1 MVKSIL
7 NSTSIN
13 YSEDKEI
20 DMEDIGY
27 STVIYEYNLYNKNI
41 EIALGKIKHTYSK
54 YDIVHYPI
62 YLIVNDEPKSKI
74 GVFEIDSKKIIS
86 NIDENDI
93 VDLEEGEIIIFI
105 TNSFLNKMLGSQHV
119 TNKIDIENENEQD
132 TIDDDD
138 ININEIF
145 NVENIEE
152 NVKKDDIFFMKEGVK
167 GKDIDNEGDNIF
179 IENKNKEIDP
189 LLLEETLEI
198 SNNDNNN
205 YKEKAS
211 NAWIEKF
218 MKSNHYSLIDNEGSG
233 DCFFAVV
240 RDAYESIGKTTNIE
254 KLRTILVNEVNEDIM
269 NEYKQIYLNLETAY
283 KEKEI
288 EMKQIKKTTLVLKKR
303 KENIIT
309 KEDNEKLV
317 NEVNELLNNYKTAS
331 IDKSQIKD
339 ILQEFEFMKN
349 IDNLDEF
356 KEFIKTSNYWA
367 DTWAITTLEKKLNIK
382 FIILSEEAYNNNDT
396 DSVMI
401 CGQLNDKE
409 LESKGNF
416 EPDYYII
423 TSYTGNHY
431 KLVTYKN
438 KTMLKFREIPYD
450 IKTLIISKCLE
461 KNAGPYYIIK
471 DFVDYKNKLGIN
483 EVDTKDEDEYL
494 KRDLYDKDVVFMFY
508 DKSNSKAKPGKGSGE
523 KIPNNLIVEYIELT
537 KGKNKNWR
545 RKLDDDWAAPFRL
558 DEKRWLSVT
567 HYLLGSQFKKGF
579 PDFYHEFSLD
589 SGSKIANDIELAKI
603 AGSKSG
609 KTKDLVLRKKEIVI
623 DNDYYGYDQN
633 STHIQER
640 KKALESKFT
649 QNADLKHILIN
660 TKNAKLTKF
669 RRRENPEPDELL
681 MKLRQVI

>member
-41 EIALGKIKHTYSK
+41 EIALGKIKHTYSN

-105 TNSFLNKMLGSQHV
+105 TNSFLSKMLGSQHV
-119 TNKIDIENENEQD
+119 TNKIDIENENEED
-132 TIDDDD
+132 IPDEDD
-138 ININEIF
+138 ININDIF
-145 NVENIEE
+145 NVENIDE

-179 IENKNKEIDP
+179 IENKNKEIEP

-240 RDAYESIGKTTNIE
+240 RDAYENIGKTTNIE

-288 EMKQIKKTTLVLKKR
+288 EMKQIKKTTMVLKKR

-431 KLVTYKN
+431 KLVSYKN

-494 KRDLYDKDVVFMFY
+494 KRDLYNKDVVFMFY
-508 DKSNSKAKPGKGSGE
+508 DKSNPKAKPGKGSGE
-523 KIPNNLIVEYIELT
+523 KIPNNLTVEYIELT

-579 PDFYHEFSLD
+579 PDFYNEFSLD

-609 KTKDLVLRKKEIVI
+609 KTKDLVLRKKEIII

-640 KKALESKFT
+640 KKALETKFT

-669 RRRENPEPDELL
+669 RRRETPEPDELL

>member
-27 STVIYEYNLYNKNI
+27 STVIYEYELYNKTI

-54 YDIVHYPI
+54 YNIVYYPI
-62 YLIVNDEPKSKI
+62 YLIINDEPKSKI
-74 GVFEIDSKKIIS
+74 GIFEIDSNKLIN
-86 NIDENDI
+86 NIDDNDT
-93 VDLEEGEIIIFI
+93 VDLEDGEIIVFI
-105 TNSFLNKMLGSQHV
+105 TSGFLNKMLGSQNIG
-119 TNKIDIENENEQD
+119 NKIDIENVNNKIEIDNDINIDDIITVENL
-132 TIDDDD
+132 DDD
-138 ININEIF
+138 II
-145 NVENIEE
+145 
-152 NVKKDDIFFMKEGVK
+152 KDDIFTLKKVTNNEVLKKEEDDIFIDNK
-167 GKDIDNEGDNIF
+167 DKDIE
-179 IENKNKEIDP
+179 P
-189 LLLEETLEI
+189 LLMEETLTI
-198 SNNDNNN
+198 SKNDNDN
-205 YKEKAS
+205 YKVTSS
-211 NAWIEKF
+211 NTWIENF

-233 DCFFAVV
+233 DCFFAVI

-254 KLRTILVNEVNEDIM
+254 KLRTILVNEVNEDIL
-269 NEYKQIYLNLETAY
+269 NEYKQIYLNLENAY
-283 KEKEI
+283 KEKEM
-288 EMKQIKKTTLVLKKR
+288 EMKQMKKATMVLKKR

-317 NEVNELLNNYKTAS
+317 NEVNEVLNNYKLAS
-331 IDKSQIKD
+331 VDKSQIED
-339 ILQEFEFMKN
+339 TLNEFIFMKN
-349 IDNLDEF
+349 IGNLDEF
-356 KEFIKTSNYWA
+356 KEFIKTSNFWA
-367 DTWAITTLEKKLNIK
+367 DTWAITTIEKKLNIK
-382 FIILSEEAYNNNDT
+382 IIILSEEAYNNNDM
-396 DSVMI
+396 DSIMI
-401 CGQLNDKE
+401 CGQLNDEE

-431 KLVTYKN
+431 KLVGYKN
-438 KTMLKFREIPYD
+438 KSMLKFREIPYD

-471 DFVDYKNKLGIN
+471 DFVEYKKKLGIQ
-483 EVDTKDEDEYL
+483 EIDTKDEDEYL

-508 DKSNSKAKPGKGSGE
+508 DKSNPKAKPGKGSGE
-523 KIPNNLIVEYIELT
+523 QITNSLIIEYIELT

-545 RKLDDDWAAPFRL
+545 RKLDDDWLSPFRL
-558 DEKRWLSVT
+558 DDRRWLSVT

-609 KTKDLVLRKKEIVI
+609 KTKDVVLRKKEIVV
-623 DNDYYGYDQN
+623 DNDFYGYDQN
-633 STHIQER
+633 SRHIQER
-640 KKALESKFT
+640 KKALESKFI
-649 QNADLKHILIN
+649 QNADLKHILKN

-669 RRRENPEPDELL
+669 KRRDNPELDELL

>member
-86 NIDENDI
+86 NIDDNDI

-119 TNKIDIENENEQD
+119 INKIDIENENEQD
-132 TIDDDD
+132 TLDDDD
-138 ININEIF
+138 INLNEIF

-179 IENKNKEIDP
+179 IENKNKEIEP

-288 EMKQIKKTTLVLKKR
+288 ETV
-303 KENIIT
+303 
-309 KEDNEKLV
+309 
-317 NEVNELLNNYKTAS
+317 
-331 IDKSQIKD
+331 
-339 ILQEFEFMKN
+339 
-349 IDNLDEF
+349 
-356 KEFIKTSNYWA
+356 
-367 DTWAITTLEKKLNIK
+367 
-382 FIILSEEAYNNNDT
+382 
-396 DSVMI
+396 
-401 CGQLNDKE
+401 
-409 LESKGNF
+409 
-416 EPDYYII
+416 
-423 TSYTGNHY
+423 SYTH
-431 KLVTYKN
+431 L
-438 KTMLKFREIPYD
+438 
-450 IKTLIISKCLE
+450 TL
-461 KNAGPYYIIK
+461 P
-471 DFVDYKNKLGIN
+471 
-483 EVDTKDEDEYL
+483 TK
-494 KRDLYDKDVVFMFY
+494 R
-508 DKSNSKAKPGKGSGE
+508 
-523 KIPNNLIVEYIELT
+523 IV
-537 KGKNKNWR
+537 
-545 RKLDDDWAAPFRL
+545 
-558 DEKRWLSVT
+558 
-567 HYLLGSQFKKGF
+567 
-579 PDFYHEFSLD
+579 
-589 SGSKIANDIELAKI
+589 
-603 AGSKSG
+603 
-609 KTKDLVLRKKEIVI
+609 
-623 DNDYYGYDQN
+623 
-633 STHIQER
+633 
-640 KKALESKFT
+640 
-649 QNADLKHILIN
+649 
-660 TKNAKLTKF
+660 
-669 RRRENPEPDELL
+669 
-681 MKLRQVI
+681 

>member
-86 NIDENDI
+86 NIDDNDI

-119 TNKIDIENENEQD
+119 INKIDIENENEQD
-132 TIDDDD
+132 TLDDDD
-138 ININEIF
+138 INLNEIF

-179 IENKNKEIDP
+179 IENKNKEIEP

-288 EMKQIKKTTLVLKKR
+288 EMKQIKKTTMVLKKR

-382 FIILSEEAYNNNDT
+382 FIILSEESYNNNDT

-431 KLVTYKN
+431 KLVSYKN

-508 DKSNSKAKPGKGSGE
+508 DKSNPKAKPGKGSGE

>member
-62 YLIVNDEPKSKI
+62 YLILNDEPKSKI

-132 TIDDDD
+132 TLDDDD

-179 IENKNKEIDP
+179 IENKNKEIEP

-218 MKSNHYSLIDNEGSG
+218 MKSNHYSLTDNEGSG

-288 EMKQIKKTTLVLKKR
+288 EMKQIKKTTMVLKKR

-431 KLVTYKN
+431 KLVSYKN

-508 DKSNSKAKPGKGSGE
+508 DKSNPKAKPGKGSGE